1 MTTITIILTDQTSK
15 EYDLEFDSISGKD
28 YETIVFWAENVVE
41 HNDNIDQIIVC
52 FNKFRMIFETIN

>member
-1 MTTITIILTDQTSK
+1 MAAVTIIFTDQTS
-15 EYDLEFDSISGKD
+15 EEFDSDKD
-28 YETIVFWAENVVE
+28 YETIVFWAENVIE